1 MAEEKVLTVDKDVA
15 VTMDYQLEV
24 EGQEVDSGPIQFLY
38 GHSNIIPGLEDQIKG
53 MKVGDEKEVH
63 VEAKDA
69 YGHYDPEL
77 EIDVPRTSFP
87 EKFDIELGRPM
98 RMQDGQGHVFTGIA
112 IAITDEVVK
121 LNLNHP
127 LAGKDL
133 VFRPGL
139 TTCAPQPKPRSS
151 KAQSPALAR
160 VVAVVTAAVMAAA
173 KPIE

>member
-1 MAEEKVLTVDKDVA
+1 MADTNVLSVDNNVV
-15 VTMDYQLEV
+15 VTLDYQLHV
-24 EGQEVDSGPIQFLY
+24 EGKEVDAGPIQFLF
-38 GHSNIIPGLEDQIKG
+38 GHGNIIPGLENQIKG
-53 MKVGDEKEVH
+53 MKIGDEKEVH

-77 EIDVPRTSFP
+77 EIDVPLTTFP
-87 EKFDIELGRPM
+87 EDFKIELGRPM

-133 VFRPGL
+133 VFKTRIDDLRPATETEVQQG
-139 TTCAPQPKPRSS
+139 AVASS
-151 KAQSPALAR
+151 CGGCGSGDCGCDGCS
-160 VVAVVTAAVMAAA
+160 
-173 KPIE
+173 

>member
-87 EKFDIELGRPM
+87 RNSTLNLAAHADAGWS
-98 RMQDGQGHVFTGIA
+98 GHVFTGIA

-127 LAGKDL
+127 WPAKIW
-133 VFRPGL
+133 
-139 TTCAPQPKPRSS
+139 SS
-151 KAQSPALAR
+151 DPD
-160 VVAVVTAAVMAAA
+160 
-173 KPIE
+173 

>member
-1 MAEEKVLTVDKDVA
+1 MAEEKVLAIDKDVV

-24 EGQEVDSGPIQFLY
+24 EGKEVDSGPIQFLF
-38 GHSNIIPGLEDQIKG
+38 GHGNIIPGLEEQIKG
-53 MKVGDEKEVH
+53 MKIGDEKEIH

-77 EIDVPRTSFP
+77 EIEVPLTTFP
-87 EKFDIELGRPM
+87 EDFEIKLGRPM

-133 VFRPGL
+133 VFTTRIDELRPATETEVQQGAVASS
-139 TTCAPQPKPRSS
+139 CAGCGSGDFGCDGCS
-151 KAQSPALAR
+151 
-160 VVAVVTAAVMAAA
+160 
-173 KPIE
+173 

>member
-1 MAEEKVLTVDKDVA
+1 MAEEKVLAIDKDVV

-24 EGQEVDSGPIQFLY
+24 EGKEVDSGPIQFLF
-38 GHSNIIPGLEDQIKG
+38 GHGNIIPGLEEQIKG
-53 MKVGDEKEVH
+53 MKIGDEKEIH

-77 EIDVPRTSFP
+77 EIEVPLTTFP
-87 EKFDIELGRPM
+87 EDFEIELGRPM

-133 VFRPGL
+133 VFTTRIDELRPATETEVQQGAVASS
-139 TTCAPQPKPRSS
+139 CAGCGSGDFGCDGCS
-151 KAQSPALAR
+151 
-160 VVAVVTAAVMAAA
+160 
-173 KPIE
+173 